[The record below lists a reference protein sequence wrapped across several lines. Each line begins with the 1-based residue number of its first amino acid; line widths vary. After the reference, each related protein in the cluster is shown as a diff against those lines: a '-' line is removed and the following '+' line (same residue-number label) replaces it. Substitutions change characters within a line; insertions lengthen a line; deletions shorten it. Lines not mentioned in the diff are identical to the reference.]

1 MASFFEL
8 SKTILGKTMAVW
20 RRELL
25 TAGLAVTANAF
36 ALTAEPTSAATAEAS
51 VCDRGCLNGMMDKYL
66 PALVR
71 HDPSGLPVAAN
82 LKASENARL
91 IKLGATGA
99 WTQIKRVY
107 PGYQN
112 ADSSSGQVVFGGA
125 VDSADGIAALFVRL
139 KVRNRQIVESEIIF
153 NQGKSSGPSP
163 FDPSE
168 LIEPDLIYDA
178 IVPPPRR
185 STRAQL
191 VEVVNRY
198 VDDLGHRNADK
209 TLFGYRCD
217 RYATGLKT
225 TNNKSVS
232 TDECPAALALVSGPP
247 IPSHS
252 VPVIDVERGDVWA
265 MFYRDHADYKTP
277 FTVYA
282 AELFKVVDGKIR
294 SIDIIDIDNPYPTK
308 PVFAE

>member
-8 SKTILGKTMAVW
+8 SKTMMGKTATGWGQGV
-20 RRELL
+20 L
-25 TAGLAVTANAF
+25 TAGLAIAAVSL
-36 ALTAEPTSAATAEAS
+36 ALTATPAGAAAAGAAA
-51 VCDRGCLNGMMDKYL
+51 CDRECLNGIMDKYL

-71 HDPSGLPVAAN
+71 HDPSGLPLAAN
-82 LKASENARL
+82 LKASENAKL
-91 IKLGATGA
+91 IKLGAAGA

-112 ADSSSGQVVFGGA
+112 ADSSTGQVVYGGA
-125 VDSADGIAALFVRL
+125 VGAADGIAALFVRL
-139 KVRNRQIVESEIIF
+139 KVVNRQIVESEIIF
-153 NQGKSSGPSP
+153 NEGKGSGPSP
-163 FDPSE
+163 FDAAE

-178 IVPPPRR
+178 IVPAPRR

-191 VEVVNRY
+191 VEIVNRY

-225 TNNKSVS
+225 TNNTKVS
-232 TDECPAALALVSGPP
+232 ADECPAALALVSGPP
-247 IPSHS
+247 IPFHS
-252 VPVIDVERGDVWA
+252 VPVVDAERGVAWA